1 MRSEIDSS
9 IAQPV
14 NSCQPELNERVIAIH
29 HLHVLPAL
37 NSPPAGSVQSSTLGH
52 CVSKRQWS

>member
-9 IAQPV
+9 VAQPV
-14 NSCQPELNERVIAIH
+14 NSCQAEPNERVIAIQ
-29 HLHVLPAL
+29 HLYVMPAL
-37 NSPPAGSVQSSTLGH
+37 NSPPAGSVQSSVLGH